1 MDAEVPHYWFPGRLD
16 TSAIILDFLFL
27 VTAAVRVAYLG
38 KKDTKVKPSL
48 LQQCKYFFLTTVV
61 AFQFTLLL
69 LSAINPSTGIS
80 SAVAISGL
88 LASIA
93 LMILSIYEHTRSV
106 APSTLIPLYVIP
118 SLCLDV
124 AQCQRLGSHG
134 QHGVPYT
141 VTAMFLVNKVAVII
155 LEALPKRGILLA
167 VHRDRSPVDTAG
179 PYSTLFLSWINPLL
193 WNGFF
198 NHLGVDNLYPLEV
211 ALSSKRVGER
221 FQAEWER
228 SRHLLKAVTTVLK
241 YHILGSGLPHLLLI
255 GLKFTQP
262 RLIQD
267 TTKMV
272 MDPSESRKSPA
283 WHLVGTYAFIY
294 TGIALLGA
302 SSKHQMNR
310 LVVGIR
316 GGLMSLIYNKS
327 VDLSIT
333 AVEEKSALTL
343 MSTDIERLTISCADA
358 HHAWTAVIEIGVAL
372 YLLYAQLG
380 IGLLA
385 PGLCFGCAVVA
396 MAACT
401 RLYPRYQ
408 NAWIEAIQERTSI
421 TSTTL
426 RSIRNLKLLGLSAVM
441 GRLVQRLRVHENVVA
456 RKLRWVTV
464 VQVVF
469 QNVTSI
475 AAPLTTF
482 ALYIGWGPSMGKNL
496 DVPVAFSILSIL
508 QLLEPPLMTLVQTLP
523 RLAGALGN
531 FDRIEA
537 FLRSPSRAEYRQ
549 LRPSTFGTAIVEPSN
564 DMVVLQDASFG
575 WEEDIPVLRHLNLRV
590 PRGSLVLVIGPT
602 GCGKSTL
609 LKGILGET
617 PWSSGVVSSTSSIAF
632 ADQTPWAVNDT
643 IKASICAQSAE
654 DDTLYR
660 EVIDC
665 CGLLADVISLPDKDR
680 TRIGSNGIALSGGQR
695 LRLALARAVFARKEL
710 LVLDDVFS
718 GVDADTEEH
727 IFRRLFSQSGPLR
740 SRATTIIL
748 VTHAVSRLPLADW
761 VVVLSQD
768 GTIAEQGTYDTLV
781 RKSAGYVAGLTVRFR
796 HTSQNSDAASSSTEP
811 GDVAV
816 KQPAVVDAN
825 TAGAEEDLNITQKPT
840 VTKSPP
846 SRNGDW
852 GTITD
857 YFAAASWS
865 WMGLSCLWSLVYI
878 TAIKAPGLLLNVFS
892 SPIDKSTIVSPSLFL
907 GCLGLAALL
916 SLVSLT
922 LLVWGLFLRVIPR
935 VSNGLHRKLLDT
947 VLLAPISFFTST
959 DSGEVLSRFTQDLSV
974 IDNELPGVLIAMM
987 LQLAMF
993 AIGAC
998 LIVAST
1004 TYLLVTIPLVMIVV
1018 VVIQRF
1024 YVQTSRQL
1032 RTLRLEEQAPLYTHF
1047 QETIA
1052 GLASIRAFGWT
1063 GSFRARNA
1071 TLLDN
1076 SQRPMYLLRTVQ
1088 AWLGLVLNLLV
1099 AALGTVL
1106 ISAVTLLRDTVHPAL
1121 VGLGLLNIM
1130 SFNENLSELVVVW
1143 SLTETSLSAL
1153 ARVRDFVEETE
1164 SEEKEGETTSPPT
1177 AWPQHGAIEFHDFAA
1192 AYSSSAPLVLQDIS
1206 LTIQPGEKV
1215 GLCGRTGSGK
1225 SSLLAALFH
1234 LVEYRQ
1240 GWVKVDGQ
1248 DLAQLSRSELR
1259 ESVNIITQEPLCI
1272 HSETVRFNLDPWGA
1286 TSQDDAVLIG
1296 ALEKCQ
1302 LWSVIEAKGGLNAIL
1317 KTEFLSQGQW
1327 QLFCLARAILRKSKL
1342 VVLDEVSSSV
1352 DFETDRRMQEIIRQE
1367 FKGCTIIA
1375 VAHRLD
1381 TIVDFDRVVVLA
1393 DGRIV
1398 ESGPPQQLL
1407 ATDGSWFKRLYES

>member
-1 MDAEVPHYWFPGRLD
+1 MDAQVPLYMLQGRVD
-16 TSAIILDFLFL
+16 TATIILESLFL

-38 KKDTKVKPSL
+38 KKDIKVEPSL
-48 LQQCKYFFLTTVV
+48 LQQCKYFFLATVV
-61 AFQFTLLL
+61 SFQCMLLL
-69 LSAINPSTGIS
+69 FSSIDPSTGIS
-80 SAVAISGL
+80 AAVEIFGF
-88 LASIA
+88 LAAIA
-93 LMILSIYEHTRSV
+93 LMILSLYEHTRSV

-141 VTAMFLVNKVAVII
+141 VTAMLLVNKVAVII

-167 VHRDRSPVDTAG
+167 IYRDRSP
-179 PYSTLFLSWINPLL
+179 
-193 WNGFF
+193 
-198 NHLGVDNLYPLEV
+198 V

-221 FQAEWER
+221 FQAEWDR
-228 SRHLLKAVTTVLK
+228 SRHLLRAVTAVLK
-241 YHILGSGLPHLLLI
+241 WHILESGLPHLLLI
-255 GLKFTQP
+255 GAKFTQP

-267 TTKMV
+267 TTRMV

-283 WHLVGTYAFIY
+283 WQLVGTYAFIY
-294 TGIALLGA
+294 TGIALLRA
-302 SSKHQMNR
+302 ASKHQMNR

-316 GGLMSLIYNKS
+316 GGLMSLIYHKS
-327 VDLSIT
+327 GDLSIT

-380 IGLLA
+380 IGLLG

-426 RSIRNLKLLGLSAVM
+426 RSIRNLKLLGLSGVM

-482 ALYIGWGPSMGKNL
+482 ALYIGWGQSIGKRL

-523 RLAGALGN
+523 RLAGALGS

-537 FLRSPSRAEYRQ
+537 FLRSPSRQEYRQ
-549 LRPSTFGTAIVEPSN
+549 LRPSTFGTATVDPNN
-564 DMVVLQDASFG
+564 DIVVLQDASFG
-575 WEEDIPVLRHLNLRV
+575 WADDSPVLRNLNLRV
-590 PRGSLVLVIGPT
+590 PRGSLVMVVGPT

-617 PWSSGVVSSTSSIAF
+617 PWSSGIVSSTDSIGF
-632 ADQTPWAVNDT
+632 ADQTPWTVNDT
-643 IKASICAQSAE
+643 IKASICGQSAE
-654 DDTLYR
+654 DDTLYS
-660 EVIDC
+660 EVIEC
-665 CGLLADVISLPDKDR
+665 CGLLEDVISLPEKDR

-695 LRLALARAVFARKEL
+695 LRLALARAVFARKQL

-727 IFRRLFSQSGPLR
+727 IFCRLFCQSGPLR
-740 SRATTIIL
+740 SRATSIIL

-781 RKSAGYVAGLTVRFR
+781 RKSAGYVAGLTVRFK
-796 HTSQNSDAASSSTEP
+796 HTSPNSHTARSPTET

-816 KQPAVVDAN
+816 KQPAVVKAN
-825 TAGAEEDLNITQKPT
+825 TAGEEDLGITQKPT

-857 YFAAASWS
+857 YFAAASWL

-892 SPIDKSTIVSPSLFL
+892 SPIDDSTIVSPSLFL

-987 LQLAMF
+987 LQLALF

-998 LIVAST
+998 MIVAST
-1004 TYLLVTIPLVMIVV
+1004 TYLLVTIPLVIMVV
-1018 VVIQRF
+1018 VMIQRF

-1032 RTLRLEEQAPLYTHF
+1032 RTLRLEQQAPLYTHF
-1047 QETIA
+1047 QETLA

-1071 TLLDN
+1071 MLLDN

-1106 ISAVTLLRDTVHPAL
+1106 ISTITLLRDSVHPAL

-1164 SEEKEGETTSPPT
+1164 SEEKDGETTSPPT
-1177 AWPQHGAIEFHDFAA
+1177 AWPQHGAVEFHDFAA
-1192 AYSSSAPLVLQDIS
+1192 AYSSSAPLVLRDIS
-1206 LTIQPGEKV
+1206 LTIQPGEKI

-1248 DLAQLSRSELR
+1248 DLAHLSRSELR

-1407 ATDGSWFKRLYES
+1407 ATDGTWFKRLYES